1 MNTQSKEVIG
11 NMMGVTGLRIQDD
24 SILPL
29 DGVFVAIGSTPI
41 TSMIDSLAP
50 EKDSEGCLIVDKR
63 QQTTVP

>member
-1 MNTQSKEVIG
+1 
-11 NMMGVTGLRIQDD
+11 MMGVTGLRIQDD

>member
-11 NMMGVTGLRIQDD
+11 NMMGVTGLRVQDD

-41 TSMIDSLAP
+41 TTMIDSLAP
-50 EKDSEGCLIVDKR
+50 EKDSE
-63 QQTTVP
+63 